1 MIGAN
6 LLAFRNASLLRVI
19 GANLLPFHNASL
31 LRVIGANLL
40 VLNHPIV
47 RAFALVGPLRH
58 ALCTNLLVLD
68 PRGLRTLMLGSRKAL
83 HAAHA
88 FRAAASLHVNR
99 LTLRRTALDGLG
111 ALPTAT
117 GGVSRGN
124 HLALLVIA
132 PVASAGPGCSRR

>member
-1 MIGAN
+1 VIGAN
-6 LLAFRNASLLRVI
+6 LLPFHDASLLRVI

-68 PRGLRTLMLGSRKAL
+68 TRSRTLMLDSRKAL

-88 FRAAASLHVNR
+88 FRAAASLHVSR

-117 GGVSRGN
+117 PSVGRGN
-124 HLALLVIA
+124 RLAILVIA